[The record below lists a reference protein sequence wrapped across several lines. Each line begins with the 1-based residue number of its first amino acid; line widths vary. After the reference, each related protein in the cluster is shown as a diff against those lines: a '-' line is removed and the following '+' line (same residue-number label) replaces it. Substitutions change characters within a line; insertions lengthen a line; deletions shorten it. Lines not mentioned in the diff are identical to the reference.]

1 MSVLLWYDGHR
12 MLRKYRCIRSTGKR
26 GLYMGLYRRNCPKQL
41 LAILLAVC
49 LLFGCLPV
57 FAASSGVDLTAS
69 AVVTENFKT
78 NRKSVY
84 SEVCHIAAWSDPYS
98 LFDVGAGAYLLYRIT
113 VPAGEAATATV
124 DYKDWTGVGNGGV
137 HQYSGA
143 PKIRWYVSDTDP
155 GKSFG
160 GNTAGWTEIAPNES
174 VSLQTYTYTYALSDA
189 EDTERTVY
197 ACMKFSDNDAKYS
210 GRAGWNDGAWVDKIT
225 FAAGDGEESG
235 GESGGED
242 APAAP
247 TGPVVD
253 LTEYLSVSE
262 ALKSTHKATLAL
274 AETGRWVDAY
284 ALYDLGLGQYLL
296 YRIDI
301 PANDGAQVVVDYKAW
316 TDVGNGGVHQYSSQP
331 KTEWYVTESNPGA
344 AFDGDVKGWTKVTP
358 DEDISLDTYTYSY
371 TLAEKE
377 EGAPARTVYA
387 CIRFISNAN
396 QYHGMAGGNDGS
408 WIDGITFN
416 RLVSKQTPVEGISLD
431 PAQLTLA
438 FGKTAA
444 LKPVFQPVDATVREI
459 TWSSSDPTVVTVE
472 KGTVRA
478 VGVGQATITATTTD
492 GGFTASCLVS
502 VPDDMNEIVLES
514 GKTVDTKILEKGD
527 DDNTP
532 PLVWYHDAG
541 TRQNATAVVNW
552 TNVTFRDF
560 GANAY
565 SIYKIKVPGGSN
577 ARILLRFVTNYTD
590 ANGTWSG
597 VVSSGKPRLNVYYTS
612 DPITLSTMED
622 AVWIRADSDGVW
634 SATKAEY
641 ALTVSSMSSED
652 RYVYVKVYST
662 DVDAQGAWITSLGFD
677 TIVPTPELMFIKPPS
692 RTLYDAGDRLDL
704 AGLIV
709 GVRYSDGSEAILS
722 PKDYVVQHDGALQ
735 VSDTEIQI
743 ATADGV
749 LSGSFGVTVIE
760 SIDLPGTS
768 GNRAL
773 GWIAGIGAAVLA
785 LVGGAAAALVL
796 RRKKK
801 Q

>member
-1 MSVLLWYDGHR
+1 MSMRRKNSRYRVVALSLVL
-12 MLRKYRCIRSTGKR
+12 
-26 GLYMGLYRRNCPKQL
+26 
-41 LAILLAVC
+41 C
-49 LLFGCLPV
+49 LLLGCLPV

-69 AVVTENFKT
+69 AVITEDFKA

-84 SEVCHIAAWSDPYS
+84 SEICHIAAWSDPYS

-124 DYKDWTGVGNGGV
+124 DFKNWAGVGNGGV

-143 PKIRWYVSDTDP
+143 PKIRWYVSESDP

-160 GNTAGWTEIAPNES
+160 GNTAGWTEVSPEES
-174 VSLQTYTYTYALSDA
+174 ISLQTYTYTYALSEA
-189 EDTERTVY
+189 ADTERTVY
-197 ACMKFSDNDAKYS
+197 ACMKFSDNDAKHS
-210 GRAGWNDGAWVDKIT
+210 GLAGWNDGAWVDKIT
-225 FAAGDGEESG
+225 FAAGEGKEST
-235 GESGGED
+235 GESTGEGT
-242 APAAP
+242 PSEQM
-247 TGPVVD
+247 GPVVD
-253 LTEYLSVSE
+253 LREHIAVEE
-262 ALKSTHKATLAL
+262 ALKSTHQATLAL
-274 AETGRWVDAY
+274 AETGRWVDTY
-284 ALYDLGLGQYLL
+284 ALYDLGVGQYLL

-316 TDVGNGGVHQYSSQP
+316 KDVGNGGVHQYSSQP

-344 AFDGDVKGWTKVTP
+344 GFDGDVRGWTKVEP
-358 DEDISLDTYTYSY
+358 DEDTSLDTYTYSY
-371 TLAEKE
+371 TLADKK

-387 CIRFISNAN
+387 CIRFVSNAG
-396 QYHGMAGGNDGS
+396 QYHGMAGGNDGA

-416 RLVSKQTPVEGISLD
+416 RIVSKQTPVKGISLD

-438 FGKTAA
+438 FGKTAT
-444 LKPVFQPVDATVREI
+444 LKPVFQPLDATIREI
-459 TWSSSDPTVVTVE
+459 TWSTSDPTVVTVE

-478 VGVGQATITATTTD
+478 VGVGQATVTATTTD

-532 PLVWYHDAG
+532 PMVWYHNG
-541 TRQNATAVVNW
+541 GVRQDATAVVNW

-590 ANGTWSG
+590 ANGTWNG
-597 VVSSGKPRLNVYYTS
+597 VVSSGKPRLNVYYTD

-622 AVWIRADSDGVW
+622 AVWNRADSDGIW
-634 SATKAEY
+634 SATKGEY

-677 TIVPTPELMFIKPPS
+677 TIVPTPEQIFIKPPS

-722 PKDYVVQHDGALQ
+722 PEDYVVQHDGELA
-735 VSDTEIQI
+735 VIDTEIQI

-749 LSGSFGVTVIE
+749 LSGTFGVTVVE
-760 SIDLPGTS
+760 SIDLPGTTGS
-768 GNRAL
+768 GAL
-773 GWIAGIGAAVLA
+773 GWIVGVGAAVLA
-785 LVGGAAAALVL
+785 LVGGAAAALML